1 MYNKTN
7 KGGRPPKEN
16 HDRKSHQVSTRL
28 NEKENA
34 LLLQK
39 SRSLG
44 VVPAV
49 YIREAILN
57 SRIVER
63 ISPEQMNIY
72 KSLQKDAREIGR
84 NVREASR
91 SYNGC
96 YTIAKREKF
105 QESLQSFRNLIDIYK
120 RILTKK

>member
-16 HDRKSHQVSTRL
+16 NDRKSHQVSTRL

-39 SRSLG
+39 SSSLG
-44 VVPAV
+44 VAPAV

-84 NVREASR
+84 NVREACR

-96 YTIAKREKF
+96 YTIARREKF
-105 QESLQSFRNLIDIYK
+105 QESLQSFRNLVENYK
-120 RILTKK
+120 LIITKK

>member
-7 KGGRPPKEN
+7 KGGRPPKES
-16 HDRKSHQVSTRL
+16 HDLKIHHVSTRL
-28 NEKENA
+28 NEEENE

-39 SRSLG
+39 SRRLG

-57 SRIVER
+57 SKIIER
-63 ISPEQMNIY
+63 ISPEQMSIY

-96 YTIAKREKF
+96 YTIARREKF
-105 QESLQSFRNLIDIYK
+105 QESLQSFKNLIDIYK